1 MADLKDLFVSATQR
15 LFSNWTALRMAV
27 EHGHGSKDSVS
38 NFLYHI
44 TTFINENENLSDDQ
58 LAEELKE
65 CIDDEFDI
73 QLEDE
78 SEKQIAN
85 ILLKFNQYCSQGN
98 LELVQSEMD
107 KLPTLKPWI
116 LSREEIISQRN
127 RSHADSLA
135 NNLEDSSSDTD
146 GDDEDMETDETAAGA
161 DDGWTEVKTRRK

>member
-1 MADLKDLFVSATQR
+1 M
-15 LFSNWTALRMAV
+15 
-27 EHGHGSKDSVS
+27 
-38 NFLYHI
+38 
-44 TTFINENENLSDDQ
+44 SDDG

-65 CIDDEFDI
+65 CMDDEFEI

-98 LELVQSEMD
+98 LELVQSEID

-127 RSHADSLA
+127 RSHTGSLA

-146 GDDEDMETDETAAGA
+146 GDDVDMETDEAAARA